1 MQTTSAVDM
10 GKDPL
15 DPTHEKTDKFGS
27 QDKLDS
33 DGVIKTNRSDLIEFL
48 HKNVSTFCIIKKEE
62 SSIFLS
68 RILKDPFC
76 QLKLK
81 EEIDFMVIRSY
92 PDPQP

>member
-33 DGVIKTNRSDLIEFL
+33 DGAIKNKQNRSD
-48 HKNVSTFCIIKKEE
+48 
-62 SSIFLS
+62 
-68 RILKDPFC
+68 
-76 QLKLK
+76 
-81 EEIDFMVIRSY
+81 SY
-92 PDPQP
+92 KQKWLLLFFTM